1 MEKTYSIG
9 ELAAQAYLRDA
20 GHPQTNT
27 TGYECAE
34 GKADMICIDADATTL
49 VFVTAKRARKGS
61 ELEPS
66 YSQKKLQRIAMCYLV
81 EHPGVSRLSCDVLCA
96 LIGSGGAV
104 TVTGVK
110 GAYVWEHGE

>member
-9 ELAAQAYLRDA
+9 QLAAEAYLRDSGLEKADA
-20 GHPQTNT
+20 G
-27 TGYECAE
+27 GYACDE
-34 GKADMICIDADATTL
+34 GKADMVCTGADGTTL

-66 YSQKKLQRIAMCYLV
+66 YSAKKLSRIAMCYLV
-81 EHPGVSRLSCDVLCA
+81 EHPGTARLSCDVLCA
-96 LIGSGGAV
+96 LIGSGGTV

-110 GAYVWEHGE
+110 GAYVWESGE